1 MLVRPIGM
9 FRFLRKFT
17 LMIICITMIF
27 LITACTNKGEKIVDK
42 TKDEPKETQKS
53 YVNAV
58 FERNNNIYFYDEKM
72 GSLYP
77 IGDTTKF
84 KELTMLSP
92 DKKRVAFKYFYEEEL
107 DQTEIFIYNLESKEY
122 NKIAVDDELENII
135 SLTWI
140 NNERLLVS
148 AAINPSVLKYGIY
161 DINSNKQV
169 NSIKGLLM
177 EVFEDGNILL
187 YSKTSRSDEK
197 ENSTLYLGDKLIYQ
211 LDNSIEEIHFATI
224 SSDKRNIAFST
235 FSYDADKGEVVEFLY
250 NGKFDFAT
258 STISDISKITIP
270 SNISGAIFYDKSNDL
285 FIKGEESNY
294 RVEGSFFTL
303 IDTAQ
308 EVESIPTEEQLIKFK
323 QVLKK
328 TFVDE
333 FIEDYLQLD
342 ELEIYNI
349 QWF

>member
-1 MLVRPIGM
+1 VLVRPGAM
-9 FRFLRKFT
+9 FGFLRKFT
-17 LMIICITMIF
+17 LMTICIAIIF
-27 LITACTNKGEKIVDK
+27 LITACTNKGEKNVDK
-42 TKDEPKETQKS
+42 TKDDPKETLKS

-58 FERNNNIYFYDEKM
+58 FERNNNIYIYDEKM
-72 GSLYP
+72 ESLYP

-92 DKKRVAFKYFYEEEL
+92 DKKNVAFKYFYEEEL
-107 DQTEIFIYNLESKEY
+107 DQTEIVIYNIESKEY
-122 NKIAVDDELENII
+122 NKIAIEDELENII

-148 AAINPSVLKYGIY
+148 AAINPSVLKYGVY
-161 DINSNKQV
+161 DINSNKQI

-177 EVFEDGNILL
+177 DVFEDGNLIL

-197 ENSTLYLGDKLIYQ
+197 ENSALYLGDKLIYQ
-211 LDNSIEEIHFATI
+211 LDNSIEEIHFSAI
-224 SSDKRNIAFST
+224 SPDKRNIAFST
-235 FSYDADKGEVVEFLY
+235 FSYDVDKGEVVEFLY
-250 NGKFDFAT
+250 NGKFDLGT
-258 STISDISKITIP
+258 STISDINKVTIP
-270 SNISGAIFYDKSNDL
+270 SNISGAIFYDKSNNL
-285 FIKGEESNY
+285 YIKGEGNNY
-294 RVEGSFFTL
+294 KAEGSFFTL
-303 IDTAQ
+303 LDTV
-308 EVESIPTEEQLIKFK
+308 EVVESIPTEEQLIKFK